1 MVSWEVVMC
10 HGGIQACKGGAIVN
24 ATVDSA
30 LCTDHGMGPYCS
42 LCEVH
47 YFRSLPNEYCQPCP
61 SGASFF
67 SQLPIQTY
75 VFFGLIIIVGVAVAQ
90 HFYRRGLHQEVDKFE
105 EYQEILNRV
114 SIKFKIAYTSL
125 QIVGQFPVNFDLTFP
140 PLVGVFADSLN
151 SLNIDIF
158 SVVPTSCM
166 MEERHN
172 LYYQQLLTVTTAP
185 LAVCLLLFGVYL
197 RLDRGALTPQR
208 RRQLK
213 NDFMT
218 VGLLFTFTIIV
229 SVSSTVFG
237 FFATDTLDD
246 GRCFLRWDYGT
257 SCDGELHSYWTIF
270 AVLMIFVYPLGIPC
284 SYFLLL
290 WQSRDIVDPI
300 VRKEN
305 GQPIRGRTGNKL
317 EDVEKAIE
325 LRNANDDF
333 HHLTFICGC
342 YVSYC
347 IYFPRRPF
355 PDLPI
360 LLFQEPQFW
369 YSPTHL
375 LHMFLLSLDRS
386 DECLE

>member
-1 MVSWEVVMC
+1 LCARGTFSAREGATECDHCVQVGTHRTAPQGSMNCSECTEFYFYDQDSCHSCLDHSKCKEGSTLSSLVIEEGYWRSSVVSWEVVMC
-10 HGGIQACKGGAIVN
+10 HGGIQACKGGAIMN

-75 VFFGLIIIVGVAVAQ
+75 VFFGLTIIVGVAVAQ

-172 LYYQQLLTVTTAP
+172 
-185 LAVCLLLFGVYL
+185 
-197 RLDRGALTPQR
+197 
-208 RRQLK
+208 
-213 NDFMT
+213 
-218 VGLLFTFTIIV
+218 
-229 SVSSTVFG
+229 
-237 FFATDTLDD
+237 
-246 GRCFLRWDYGT
+246 
-257 SCDGELHSYWTIF
+257 
-270 AVLMIFVYPLGIPC
+270 
-284 SYFLLL
+284 
-290 WQSRDIVDPI
+290 
-300 VRKEN
+300 
-305 GQPIRGRTGNKL
+305 
-317 EDVEKAIE
+317 
-325 LRNANDDF
+325 
-333 HHLTFICGC
+333 
-342 YVSYC
+342 
-347 IYFPRRPF
+347 
-355 PDLPI
+355 
-360 LLFQEPQFW
+360 
-369 YSPTHL
+369 
-375 LHMFLLSLDRS
+375 
-386 DECLE
+386 